1 MLPGVIA
8 TVDEHLALVG
18 SHDNQVG
25 LHGNDAQHQL
35 VGRQQHTLE
44 RERGGG
50 KGSVKSKEAGD
61 NYIYNYRSLLV
72 VRRSF
77 EKDS

>member
-1 MLPGVIA
+1 MFPGVIA

-18 SHDNQVG
+18 SHDYQVG

-44 RERGGG
+44 RERGGEG
-50 KGSVKSKEAGD
+50 RGVSSQKKLEIII
-61 NYIYNYRSLLV
+61 YI
-72 VRRSF
+72 
-77 EKDS
+77 